1 MRAKTSRTRGTK
13 TTKKALNE
21 YYSKRKHTILSQDR
35 IQNKQNKCKF
45 DHIESSTQLR
55 LCDWTLVIGYTVKL
69 RYNEI
74 HGDREKFRCSE
85 NFVVAEKSVNKENRA
100 GV

>member
-1 MRAKTSRTRGTK
+1 MVEWYFDTP
-13 TTKKALNE
+13 KKYENRKNE
-21 YYSKRKHTILSQDR
+21 
-35 IQNKQNKCKF
+35 N
-45 DHIESSTQLR
+45 
-55 LCDWTLVIGYTVKL
+55 TVKL

>member
-1 MRAKTSRTRGTK
+1 MA
-13 TTKKALNE
+13 ALFFQFRFE
-21 YYSKRKHTILSQDR
+21 KSV
-35 IQNKQNKCKF
+35 F
-45 DHIESSTQLR
+45 DLR
-55 LCDWTLVIGYTVKL
+55 LRCSEAHLGLQILQVATFKVILPENTVKL